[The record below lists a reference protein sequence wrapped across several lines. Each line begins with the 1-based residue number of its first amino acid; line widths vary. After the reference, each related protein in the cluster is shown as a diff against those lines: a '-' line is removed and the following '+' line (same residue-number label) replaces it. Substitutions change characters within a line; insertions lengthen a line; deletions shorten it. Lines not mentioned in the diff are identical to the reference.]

1 MVLDNEQLKSLVKFK
16 TGTAIMSCLKFI
28 ILYVEDIAE
37 KSKDINVLKEK
48 MLLLNMH
55 SLQRQKEVTS
65 QQIKS

>member
-37 KSKDINVLKEK
+37 KSKD
-48 MLLLNMH
+48 
-55 SLQRQKEVTS
+55 VTS

>member
-1 MVLDNEQLKSLVKFK
+1 MVLDNEQLKSLVKIK